1 MKSKMPFPLSKE
13 KSFYESLN
21 DWIGD
26 TLYDDLTEKGFECRD
41 EQIFMAFQI
50 EQALKEKQVLFA
62 EAGVGTGKTIAYLLP
77 AIAYARYT
85 GRPALISCADETLI
99 DQLVKEDG
107 DIKKVGKALDL
118 DIDVRLAKARDQYLC
133 LKRLE
138 ETGDT
143 SSEEYIEWIEDSLP
157 EFVHGNASLQS
168 IVPYGER
175 SDYPDLSDE
184 QWRSVNFH
192 PIQQCAACDVRN
204 RCGQTIHRNHY
215 REAVEIIICSHD
227 FYMEHIWTKES
238 RKRQGQLP
246 LLPEVSMIVFDEGH
260 LLEYS
265 AQRALTYEVQNST
278 LLNLLERIMVDGI
291 RENTLQLMERLI
303 DTHEAFFTM
312 LEAFAEI
319 TDNERKALEKTEELL
334 DIGREV
340 VRISTDLL
348 EEFVFEG
355 ELFII
360 PEYDLKMV
368 EEYLDQYIFSMELFT
383 SQNDAVDWLEDR
395 KGEATLVIMP
405 RLVTDILEEKL
416 FSSKTPIVFSSAT
429 LSVAKDFSY
438 LADGL
443 GIKDFLSFSVESP
456 FDYDEVM
463 KVYATDVDVSGKA
476 DKALELLEDG
486 EQTLILFKSEKSMI
500 RFKEQVPADWQDRI
514 AFEGDRELSSLVR
527 DFQQK
532 QVPVLCSYHL
542 WEGLDIPQDALTR
555 VIIYDLPLPPSDPLF
570 DAKRKH
576 AKDPFRE
583 VDVPFML
590 LRLRQGAGR
599 LIRTSEDSGTI
610 HLLLDD
616 NDQKMKAEIEG
627 IFPVDIQTIS

>member
-107 DIKKVGKALDL
+107 DIKKVGEALDL

-143 SSEEYIEWIEDSLP
+143 SAEEYIEWIEDSLP

-168 IVPYGER
+168 ISPYGER
-175 SDYPDLSDE
+175 SDFPDLSDE
-184 QWRSVNFH
+184 QWKTVNFH

-291 RENTLQLMERLI
+291 REHTLQLMERLI

-312 LEAFAEI
+312 LDAFSEA

-334 DIGREV
+334 EIGKEA
-340 VRISTDLL
+340 VRLSTELL

-368 EEYLDQYIFSMELFT
+368 EEYLDQYIYSMELFT

-405 RLVTDILEEKL
+405 RLVTDILKEKL

-429 LSVAKDFSY
+429 LSVGKDFSY

-443 GIKDFLSFSVESP
+443 GIEDFISFSVDSP

-463 KVYATDVDVSGKA
+463 KVYAADVTAGEKA
-476 DKALELLEDG
+476 ERALELLADG
-486 EQTLILFKSEKSMI
+486 EQTLILFKSEKSMN
-500 RFKEQVPADWQDRI
+500 RFKEQVPAGWQDRI

-576 AKDPFRE
+576 AEDPYRE

-610 HLLLDD
+610 HLFLEE

-627 IFPVDIQTIS
+627 IFPVDIQTIK

>member
-1 MKSKMPFPLSKE
+1 MKSKMPFPLSKD

-26 TLYDDLTEKGFECRD
+26 TLYDELTEKGFECRD
-41 EQIFMAFQI
+41 EQIYMAFQI
-50 EQALKEKQVLFA
+50 EQALKEKKVLFA

-85 GRPALISCADETLI
+85 GKPALISCADETLI

-107 DIKKVGKALDL
+107 DIRKISEALGL
-118 DIDVRLAKARDQYLC
+118 DIDVRLAKSRDQYLC

-138 ETGDT
+138 EAGNTID
-143 SSEEYIEWIEDSLP
+143 EDYVDVVADELP
-157 EFVHGNASLQS
+157 EFVYGSGSLQS
-168 IVPYGER
+168 IFTYGER
-175 SDYPDLSDE
+175 SDYPNLSDE
-184 QWRSVNFH
+184 EWKTVNFH

-215 REAVEIIICSHD
+215 RESVELVICSHD

-246 LLPEVSMIVFDEGH
+246 LLPEPSMIVFDEGH

-291 RENTLQLMERLI
+291 RESTLQLMERLI
-303 DTHEAFFTM
+303 DSHEAFFKLLDALADTT
-312 LEAFAEI
+312 E
-319 TDNERKALEKTEELL
+319 NERKAIEKTPELL
-334 DIGREV
+334 AIGKEV
-340 VRISTDLL
+340 VKISNALL

-355 ELFII
+355 ELYII
-360 PEYDLKMV
+360 PAYDLRMV
-368 EEYLDQYIFSMELFT
+368 EEYLDQYIYSMDLFT
-383 SQNDAVDWLEDR
+383 SQNDAVDWLEGR
-395 KGEATLVIMP
+395 KGESTLVIMP
-405 RLVTDILEEKL
+405 RLVTDILREKL
-416 FSSKTPIVFSSAT
+416 FSSNTPIVFSSAT
-429 LSVAKDFSY
+429 LSVGETFTY

-443 GIKDFLSFSVESP
+443 GIQDYLSFSVESP

-463 KVYATDVDVSGKA
+463 EVFATDVEAGGKA
-476 DKALELLEDG
+476 KRALELLEDG
-486 EQTLILFKSEKSMI
+486 EQTLILFKSERAMNH
-500 RFKEQVPADWQDRI
+500 FKERVPSEWQDRI
-514 AFEGDRELSSLVR
+514 AFEGERELSSIVR

-532 QVPVLCSYHL
+532 KVPVLCSYHL

-570 DAKRKH
+570 DARRQH

-583 VDVPFML
+583 VDLPFML

-599 LIRTSEDSGTI
+599 LIRTSADSGTV
-610 HLLLDD
+610 HLLLEGKE
-616 NDQKMKAEIEG
+616 QEMKAEIES
-627 IFPVDIQTIS
+627 IFPVKMKMTV

>member
-1 MKSKMPFPLSKE
+1 MNSKMPFPLSKD

-26 TLYDDLTEKGFECRD
+26 TLYDELTEKGFECRD
-41 EQIFMAFQI
+41 EQIYMAFQI
-50 EQALKEKQVLFA
+50 EQALKEKKVLFA

-85 GRPALISCADETLI
+85 GKPALISCADETLI

-107 DIKKVGKALDL
+107 DIRKISEALGL
-118 DIDVRLAKARDQYLC
+118 DIDVRLAKSRDQYLC

-138 ETGDT
+138 EAGNTID
-143 SSEEYIEWIEDSLP
+143 EDYVDVVADELP
-157 EFVHGNASLQS
+157 EFVYGTGSLQS

-184 QWRSVNFH
+184 EWKTVNFH

-215 REAVEIIICSHD
+215 RESVELVICSHD

-246 LLPEVSMIVFDEGH
+246 LLPEPSMIVFDEGH

-291 RENTLQLMERLI
+291 RESTLQLMERLI
-303 DTHEAFFTM
+303 DSHEAFFKLLDALADTT
-312 LEAFAEI
+312 E
-319 TDNERKALEKTEELL
+319 NERKAIEKTPELL
-334 DIGREV
+334 EIGKEV
-340 VRISTDLL
+340 VKISNALL

-355 ELFII
+355 ELYII
-360 PEYDLKMV
+360 PEYDLRMV
-368 EEYLDQYIFSMELFT
+368 EEYLDQYIYSMDLFT
-383 SQNDAVDWLEDR
+383 SQNDAVDWLEGR
-395 KGEATLVIMP
+395 EGESTLVIMP
-405 RLVTDILEEKL
+405 RLVTDILREKL

-429 LSVAKDFSY
+429 LSVGETFTY

-443 GIKDFLSFSVESP
+443 GIQDYLSFSVESP

-463 KVYATDVDVSGKA
+463 EVFATDVEAGGKA
-476 DKALELLEDG
+476 KRALELLEDG
-486 EQTLILFKSEKSMI
+486 EQTLILFKSERAMNH
-500 RFKEQVPADWQDRI
+500 FKERVPAEWQDRI
-514 AFEGDRELSSLVR
+514 AFEGERELSSIVR

-532 QVPVLCSYHL
+532 KVPVLCSYHL

-570 DAKRKH
+570 DARRQH

-583 VDVPFML
+583 VDLPFML

-599 LIRTSEDSGTI
+599 LIRTSADSGTV
-610 HLLLDD
+610 HLLLEGKE
-616 NDQKMKAEIEG
+616 QEMKAEIEG
-627 IFPVDIQTIS
+627 IFPVKMKMTV

>member
-50 EQALKEKQVLFA
+50 EQALKEKKVLFA

-85 GRPALISCADETLI
+85 GKPALISCADETLI

-107 DIKKVGKALDL
+107 DIKKVGAALDL

-143 SSEEYIEWIEDSLP
+143 STEEYIELIEDSLP
-157 EFVHGNASLQS
+157 NFVHGNASLQA
-168 IVPYGER
+168 VAPYGER

-184 QWRSVNFH
+184 QWKTVNFH

-278 LLNLLERIMVDGI
+278 LLNLLERIMVDRI
-291 RENTLQLMERLI
+291 RENTLHLMERLI
-303 DTHEAFFTM
+303 DTHEAFFT
-312 LEAFAEI
+312 LLDAYAES
-319 TDNERKALEKTEELL
+319 TDNDRKALEKTPELL
-334 DIGREV
+334 DIGKEAI
-340 VRISTDLL
+340 RISTDLL

-395 KGEATLVIMP
+395 EGESTLVIMP

-429 LSVAKDFSY
+429 LSVGKEFSY

-443 GIKDFLSFSVESP
+443 GIQDFLSFSVDSP

-463 KVYATDVDVSGKA
+463 EVFATDVDADEKA
-476 DKALELLEDG
+476 EKALELLEDG
-486 EQTLILFKSEKSMI
+486 EQTLILFKSEKSMKH
-500 RFKEQVPADWQDRI
+500 FKDQVPADWQDRI
-514 AFEGDRELSSLVR
+514 AFEGERELSSLVR
-527 DFQQK
+527 EFQKK
-532 QVPVLCSYHL
+532 QVPILCSYHL

-576 AKDPFRE
+576 AQDPFQE
-583 VDVPFML
+583 VDLPFML

-599 LIRTSEDSGTI
+599 LIRTSDDYGTI
-610 HLLLDD
+610 HLLLEG
-616 NDQKMKAEIEG
+616 NDQKLKSEIEG
-627 IFPVDIQTIS
+627 IFPVRIKNLN

>member
-1 MKSKMPFPLSKE
+1 MKSKMPFPLSKD

-26 TLYDDLTEKGFECRD
+26 TLYDELTEKGFECRD
-41 EQIFMAFQI
+41 EQIYMAFQI
-50 EQALKEKQVLFA
+50 EQALKEKKVLFA

-85 GRPALISCADETLI
+85 GKPALISCADETLI

-107 DIKKVGKALDL
+107 DIRKISEALGL
-118 DIDVRLAKARDQYLC
+118 DIDVRLAKSRDQYLC

-138 ETGDT
+138 EAGNTID
-143 SSEEYIEWIEDSLP
+143 EDYVDVVADELP
-157 EFVHGNASLQS
+157 EFVYGLGSLQS
-168 IVPYGER
+168 IFPYGER
-175 SDYPDLSDE
+175 SDYPDLSDAE
-184 QWRSVNFH
+184 WKTVNFH
-192 PIQQCAACDVRN
+192 PIQQCAACDLRN

-215 REAVEIIICSHD
+215 RESVELVICSHD

-246 LLPEVSMIVFDEGH
+246 LLPEPSMIVFDEGH

-291 RENTLQLMERLI
+291 RESTLQLMERLI
-303 DTHEAFFTM
+303 DSHEAFFALLKVLADTT
-312 LEAFAEI
+312 EN
-319 TDNERKALEKTEELL
+319 DRKAIEKSPELL
-334 DIGREV
+334 EVGKEV
-340 VRISTDLL
+340 VKISNALL

-355 ELFII
+355 ELYII
-360 PEYDLKMV
+360 PAYDLRMV
-368 EEYLDQYIFSMELFT
+368 EEYLDQYIYSMDLFT

-395 KGEATLVIMP
+395 GGESTLVIMP
-405 RLVTDILEEKL
+405 RLVTDILREKL

-429 LSVAKDFSY
+429 LSVGETFTY
-438 LADGL
+438 LAEGL
-443 GIKDFLSFSVESP
+443 GIQDYLSFSVESP

-463 KVYATDVDVSGKA
+463 KVFATDVEAGGKA
-476 DKALELLEDG
+476 KRAIELLEDG
-486 EQTLILFKSEKSMI
+486 EQTLILFKSERAMNH
-500 RFKEQVPADWQDRI
+500 FKERVPAEWQARI
-514 AFEGDRELSSLVR
+514 AFEGERELSSIVR

-532 QVPVLCSYHL
+532 KVPVLCSYHL

-570 DAKRKH
+570 DARRQH

-583 VDVPFML
+583 VDLPFML

-599 LIRTSEDSGTI
+599 LIRTSADSGTV
-610 HLLLDD
+610 HLLLEGKE
-616 NDQKMKAEIEG
+616 QEMKAEIES
-627 IFPVDIQTIS
+627 IFPVQMKMTV

>member
-41 EQIFMAFQI
+41 EQIYMAFQI
-50 EQALKEKQVLFA
+50 EQALKEKKVLFA

-85 GRPALISCADETLI
+85 GKPAIISCADETLI

-107 DIKKVGKALDL
+107 DIRKVGEALGL
-118 DIDVRLAKARDQYLC
+118 DIDVRLAKSRDQYLC

-138 ETGDT
+138 ETGNT
-143 SSEEYIEWIEDSLP
+143 STEEYIEWIEDSIP
-157 EFVHGNASLQS
+157 DFVHGNASLQS
-168 IVPYGER
+168 IHPYGER
-175 SDYPDLSDE
+175 SDYPALSDE
-184 QWRSVNFH
+184 QWKTVNFH
-192 PIQQCAACDVRN
+192 PIQQCAACDIRN

-215 REAVEIIICSHD
+215 REAVELVICSHD

-246 LLPEVSMIVFDEGH
+246 LLPEPSMIVFDEGH

-278 LLNLLERIMVDGI
+278 LLNLLERIMVDGL

-303 DTHEAFFTM
+303 DTHEAFFT
-312 LEAFAEI
+312 LLDKLADD
-319 TDNERKALEKTEELL
+319 TDNERKAIEKTAELL
-334 DIGREV
+334 AIGKESV
-340 VRISTDLL
+340 QISTALL
-348 EEFVFEG
+348 EEFVFDG

-368 EEYLDQYIFSMELFT
+368 EEYLDQYIYSMELFT
-383 SQNDAVDWLEDR
+383 SQNDAVDWLEER
-395 KGEATLVIMP
+395 EGESTLVIMP
-405 RLVTDILEEKL
+405 RLVTDILREKL

-429 LSVAKDFSY
+429 LSVGEQFTY

-443 GIKDFLSFSVESP
+443 GIQDFLSFSVESP
-456 FDYDEVM
+456 FDYEEVM
-463 KVYATDVDVSGKA
+463 EVFATDIEAGGKA
-476 DKALELLEDG
+476 KRALELLADG
-486 EQTLILFKSEKSMI
+486 EQTLILFKSERAMQQF
-500 RFKEQVPADWQDRI
+500 REQVPVEWQERI
-514 AFEGDRELSSLVR
+514 AFEGERELSSIVR
-527 DFQQK
+527 EFQQK

-570 DAKRKH
+570 DARRQH
-576 AKDPFRE
+576 AKDPFHE
-583 VDVPFML
+583 VDLPFML

-599 LIRTSEDSGTI
+599 LIRTSADSGTV
-610 HLLLDD
+610 HLLLEGEE
-616 NDQKMKAEIEG
+616 QQMKAEIEG
-627 IFPVDIQTIS
+627 IFPVEMKMTN

>member
-1 MKSKMPFPLSKE
+1 MKSKMPFPLSKD

-26 TLYDDLTEKGFECRD
+26 TLYDELTEKGFECRD
-41 EQIFMAFQI
+41 EQIYMAFQI
-50 EQALKEKQVLFA
+50 EQALKEKKVLFA

-85 GRPALISCADETLI
+85 GKPALISCADETLI

-107 DIKKVGKALDL
+107 DIRKISEALGL
-118 DIDVRLAKARDQYLC
+118 DIDVRLAKSRDQYLC

-138 ETGDT
+138 EAGNTID
-143 SSEEYIEWIEDSLP
+143 EDYVDVVADELP
-157 EFVHGNASLQS
+157 EFVYGSGSLQS
-168 IVPYGER
+168 IFPYGER
-175 SDYPDLSDE
+175 SDYPNLSDE
-184 QWRSVNFH
+184 EWKTVNFH

-215 REAVEIIICSHD
+215 RESVELVICSHD

-246 LLPEVSMIVFDEGH
+246 LLPEPSMIVFDEGH

-291 RENTLQLMERLI
+291 RESTLQLMERLI
-303 DTHEAFFTM
+303 DSHEAFFKLLDALADTT
-312 LEAFAEI
+312 E
-319 TDNERKALEKTEELL
+319 NERKAIEKTPELL
-334 DIGREV
+334 AIGKEV
-340 VRISTDLL
+340 VKISNALL

-355 ELFII
+355 ELYII
-360 PEYDLKMV
+360 PAYDLRMV
-368 EEYLDQYIFSMELFT
+368 EEYLDQYIYSMDLFT
-383 SQNDAVDWLEDR
+383 SQNDAVDWLEGR
-395 KGEATLVIMP
+395 EGESTLVIMP
-405 RLVTDILEEKL
+405 RLVTDILREKL
-416 FSSKTPIVFSSAT
+416 FSSNTPIVFSSAT
-429 LSVAKDFSY
+429 LSVGETFTY

-443 GIKDFLSFSVESP
+443 GIQDYLSFSVESP

-463 KVYATDVDVSGKA
+463 EVFATDVEAGGKA
-476 DKALELLEDG
+476 KRALELLEDG
-486 EQTLILFKSEKSMI
+486 EQTLILFKSERAMNH
-500 RFKEQVPADWQDRI
+500 FKERVPSEWQDRI
-514 AFEGDRELSSLVR
+514 AFEGERELSSIVR

-532 QVPVLCSYHL
+532 KVPVLCSYHL

-570 DAKRKH
+570 DARRQH

-583 VDVPFML
+583 VDLPFML

-599 LIRTSEDSGTI
+599 LIRTSADSGTV
-610 HLLLDD
+610 HLLLEGKE
-616 NDQKMKAEIEG
+616 QEMKAEIES
-627 IFPVDIQTIS
+627 IFPVKMKMTV

>member
-1 MKSKMPFPLSKE
+1 MKSKMPFPLSKD

-26 TLYDDLTEKGFECRD
+26 TLYDELTEKGFECRD
-41 EQIFMAFQI
+41 EQIYMAFQI
-50 EQALKEKQVLFA
+50 EKALKEKKVLFA

-85 GRPALISCADETLI
+85 GKPALISCADETLI

-107 DIKKVGKALDL
+107 DIRKISEALGL
-118 DIDVRLAKARDQYLC
+118 DIDVRLAKSRDQYLC

-138 ETGDT
+138 EAGNTID
-143 SSEEYIEWIEDSLP
+143 EDYVDVVADELP
-157 EFVHGNASLQS
+157 EFVYGAGSLQS

-175 SDYPDLSDE
+175 SDYPNLSDE
-184 QWRSVNFH
+184 EWKTVNFH
-192 PIQQCAACDVRN
+192 PIQQCAACDLRN

-215 REAVEIIICSHD
+215 RESVELVICSHD
-227 FYMEHIWTKES
+227 FYMEHIWTKDS

-246 LLPEVSMIVFDEGH
+246 LLPEPSMIVFDEGH

-291 RENTLQLMERLI
+291 RESTLQLMERLI
-303 DTHEAFFTM
+303 DSHEAFFKLLDALADTT
-312 LEAFAEI
+312 E
-319 TDNERKALEKTEELL
+319 NERKAIEKTPELL
-334 DIGREV
+334 EIGKEAV
-340 VRISTDLL
+340 KISNALL

-355 ELFII
+355 ELYII
-360 PEYDLKMV
+360 PAYDLRMV
-368 EEYLDQYIFSMELFT
+368 EEYLDQYIYSMDLFT
-383 SQNDAVDWLEDR
+383 SQNDAVDWLEGR
-395 KGEATLVIMP
+395 EGESTLVIMP
-405 RLVTDILEEKL
+405 RLVTDILREKL

-429 LSVAKDFSY
+429 LSVGETFTY

-443 GIKDFLSFSVESP
+443 GIQDYLSFSVESP

-463 KVYATDVDVSGKA
+463 EVFATDVEAGGKA
-476 DKALELLEDG
+476 KRALELLEDG
-486 EQTLILFKSEKSMI
+486 EQTLILFKSERAMNH
-500 RFKEQVPADWQDRI
+500 FKERVPAEWQDRI
-514 AFEGDRELSSLVR
+514 AFEGERELSSIVR

-532 QVPVLCSYHL
+532 KVPVLCSYHL

-570 DAKRKH
+570 DARRQH

-583 VDVPFML
+583 VDLTVYAAKTTPRCRPTHTDVCRFWNS
-590 LRLRQGAGR
+590 
-599 LIRTSEDSGTI
+599 TSF
-610 HLLLDD
+610 
-616 NDQKMKAEIEG
+616 A
-627 IFPVDIQTIS
+627 